1 VQILMSATMK
11 EDAFSAYF
19 GRCPIAYVSGRS
31 YPVTQ
36 HYLGDVHELV
46 GRGQRQQ
53 AVEAGK
59 LPPGS
64 EEGGGRGKKGGK
76 SGTQLPVCTVGFRA
90 IADIPA
96 IACWS
101 RRGCRTAAA

>member
-76 SGTQLPVCTVGFRA
+76 SGVQLTLDTVSLYA
-90 IADIPA
+90 VPETLSLVS
-96 IACWS
+96 WS
-101 RRGCRTAAA
+101 RSGRHTAAT